1 MLTFHSR
8 SKGNGTLLL
17 SFRHPGKG
25 KQPYRSSCLTGI
37 DYSEASIELAK
48 GVERA
53 RKDHGPLSD
62 TGDSD
67 DDSDEDQQEE
77 GREATPTL
85 SDEGAVDW
93 RVADLL
99 RHDFAGETWDLVLDK
114 GTYDALALSD
124 DPLEEEGGR
133 LPSAVY
139 PEKVAKLVGKG
150 GFFLITCEFC
160 FRVRCVRWYT
170 SEGRCKT
177 EFMEE
182 QLVTSPRPR

>member
-1 MLTFHSR
+1 
-8 SKGNGTLLL
+8 L
-17 SFRHPGKG
+17 SFLHPGKG

-53 RKDHGPLSD
+53 RKEQGPPS
-62 TGDSD
+62 DSD
-67 DDSDEDQQEE
+67 DSEDDSLEEQQEE
-77 GREATPTL
+77 RREATPTL
-85 SDEGAVDW
+85 IDEGAVDW

-124 DPLEEEGGR
+124 DLVEEEGGR

-139 PEKVAKLVGKG
+139 PEKVAKLVSKG
-150 GFFLITCEFC
+150 GFFLITCEFS
-160 FRVRCVRWYT
+160 FREMPFDGTRRRQDEKLNSWR
-170 SEGRCKT
+170 SS
-177 EFMEE
+177 
-182 QLVTSPRPR
+182 L